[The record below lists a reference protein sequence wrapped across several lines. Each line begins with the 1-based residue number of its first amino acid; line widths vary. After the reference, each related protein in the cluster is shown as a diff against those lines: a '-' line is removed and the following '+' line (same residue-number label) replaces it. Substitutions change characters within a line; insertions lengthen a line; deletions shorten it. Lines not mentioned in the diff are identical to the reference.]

1 MKSNYDALGNYIRLV
16 DTRNTDFVTE
26 QVLGINI
33 DKYFMP
39 SVANV
44 IGTDLSKYKLIT
56 KGKFACNPMH
66 VGRDE
71 RLPVALYTEDEPAIV
86 SPAYFMFEIID
97 NSILNEDYLM
107 MWFRRPEFDRL
118 CWLRTDGSVRG
129 GITWDD
135 ICRMKVPVP
144 PLDEQIEIVQSYQ
157 AITDRIALKKRINDN
172 LEATIQAI
180 FKSMFIDYEGADYS
194 DYIDFE
200 FGKYPANWNLVD
212 LDSIIDVRDGTH
224 DSPSP
229 TESGKYLITSRH
241 LLPYAVDRS
250 GAYFINETDY
260 NKANERSKVE
270 YGDIL
275 FSMIGTIGIIS
286 FITDREID
294 FAIKNV
300 GLFRTSQNPTMRY
313 FILSYLKS
321 KIVENYISSYM
332 AGSTQSYVS
341 LNVLRKIPLILPPDE
356 VIHRFEKQVTP
367 LYAKMIE
374 NTHETIKLNDL
385 KDVITT
391 SMSSR

>member
-1 MKSNYDALGNYIRLV
+1 MKSNYEPLGKHIQLV
-16 DTRNTDFVTE
+16 DYRNSEEVTST
-26 QVLGINI
+26 VLGISI
-33 DKYFMP
+33 DKEFMP

-44 IGTDLSKYKLIT
+44 IGTDLSRYKLIS
-56 KGKFACNPMH
+56 KGLFACNPMH

-71 RLPVALYTEDEPAIV
+71 RLPIALYEKANPAIV

-97 NSILNEDYLM
+97 RDVINEEYLM
-107 MWFRRPEFDRL
+107 MWFRRPEFDRE
-118 CWLRTDGSVRG
+118 CWFMTDGSVRG

-135 ICRMKVPVP
+135 LCRIKLPVP
-144 PLDEQIEIVQSYQ
+144 SYARQCEIVESYR
-157 AITDRIALKKRINDN
+157 AITDRIALKRAENDN
-172 LEATIQAI
+172 LEATVQAV
-180 FKSMFIDYEGADYS
+180 FKSLLIDYEGAEYPDFVE
-194 DYIDFE
+194 FE
-200 FGKYPANWNLVD
+200 FGKYPSSWDLVD
-212 LDSIIDVRDGTH
+212 LDSVVDVRDGTH

-250 GAYFINETDY
+250 EAYFISEADFK
-260 NKANERSKVE
+260 KANERSKVE

-275 FSMIGTIGIIS
+275 FSMIGTIGIITL
-286 FITDREID
+286 ITDKEID

-300 GLFRTSQNPTMRY
+300 GLFRTSQNPTIRY

-321 KIVENYISSYM
+321 KIVENYIASYM

-341 LNVLRKIPLILPPDE
+341 LNALRKIPLILPTED
-356 VIHRFEKQVTP
+356 VLQYFEKQVTP

-374 NTHETIKLNDL
+374 NTHEIAKLSDL
-385 KDVITT
+385 KNVITT